1 MRLRNWLKQVPALV
15 IIGSILFIV
24 LTVGGGLLLWGS
36 NFADDM
42 VHDQLSEQNI
52 SFPPKGSPALDPAEY
67 PGLQQYAGQ
76 KVDDGPKAKAYAEQY
91 IKKHLAETADGK
103 TYSEMSTLSRANP
116 DNEEMAAQVQTLFRG
131 ETLRGLLLY
140 AWGWA
145 TVGAIAYWVGI
156 AALLG
161 ALAVAAALV
170 IGFVVHERQRRHAE
184 EAAMV
189 DVNAATRDEGPVPVH

>member
-24 LTVGGGLLLWGS
+24 LSVGGGLLLWGA
-36 NFADDM
+36 NFADNM

-52 SFPPKGSPALDPAEY
+52 SFPPKGSDALSPAEF
-67 PGLQQYAGQ
+67 PGLQKYAGQ
-76 KVDDGPKAKAYAEQY
+76 EVDNGPKAKAYADQF
-91 IKKHLAETADGK
+91 IKKHLSEVADGK

-116 DNEEMAAQVQTLFRG
+116 DNEEMAGQVQTLFRG

-161 ALAVAAALV
+161 ALAVAGALV
-170 IGFVVHERQRRHAE
+170 IGFLVHERQTRQAHDVS
-184 EAAMV
+184 V
-189 DVNAATRDEGPVPVH
+189 DVRTATSTRTPEPVH